1 MNDLN
6 RNLDDAAGAPT
17 VVDLG
22 ALYDRAAARRR
33 RRRAAVAGSTLAAGV
48 LVIGITV
55 GLASGGE
62 RAPAAQVTAAQGI
75 DPSTTADPSVSS
87 TTGPGT
93 SIEGDE
99 STSTTSPTTA
109 PSTSSTS
116 TEPDPLV
123 ATTSVPPVSPPPTT
137 DPRGFSITGTF
148 EGTTAAAYTIDPAR
162 CPQIVSELD
171 ATMTTSSGETW
182 LLHEDGCGEIHDDFT
197 RYAGAGPFTISAGS
211 GDTLSGT
218 YVSNAPLPTDGE
230 PYTLTIT
237 GGTGEWAGATG
248 TCDLDNHMEAL
259 PGGGV
264 RQYGTFT
271 CSVALGAELG

>member
-17 VVDLG
+17 VLDLG
-22 ALYDRAAARRR
+22 ALHDRAAARRR
-33 RRRAAVAGSTLAAGV
+33 RHRAAVAGSTLAAGI
-48 LVIGITV
+48 LVIGVTV
-55 GLASGGE
+55 GLAGGGE
-62 RAPAAQVTAAQGI
+62 PAPAAQVTAAQGI
-75 DPSTTADPSVSS
+75 GSSPTAGPSVSS

-93 SIEGDE
+93 TIEADP
-99 STSTTSPTTA
+99 TTTSPPTSSPT
-109 PSTSSTS
+109 TSSTS
-116 TEPDPLV
+116 SEPDPPI
-123 ATTSVPPVSPPPTT
+123 TTSTVPPVSPPPTT
-137 DPRGFSITGTF
+137 GPRGFSITGTF

-171 ATMTTSSGETW
+171 ATMTTSRGETW
-182 LLHEDGCGEIHDDFT
+182 LLHEDGCGELHDDFT

-248 TCDLDNHMEAL
+248 TCDLDNQMETL

-264 RQYGTFT
+264 RQFGAFT

>member
-1 MNDLN
+1 VNDLN
-6 RNLDDAAGAPT
+6 RNLDDAAGAPP
-17 VVDLG
+17 VLDLG
-22 ALYDRAAARRR
+22 ALHDRATARRR
-33 RRRAAVAGSTLAAGV
+33 RRRATVAGTTLAAGV
-48 LVIGITV
+48 LVIGVAV
-55 GLASGGE
+55 GLTGGGE
-62 RAPAAQVTAAQGI
+62 PAPTGQVTAAQGI
-75 DPSTTADPSVSS
+75 DSSTTTDPSVSS

-93 SIEGDE
+93 TIESDP
-99 STSTTSPTTA
+99 TSTTSP
-109 PSTSSTS
+109 PTSSTS
-116 TEPDPLV
+116 SEPDPLV
-123 ATTSVPPVSPPPTT
+123 TTSTVPPVSPPPTAG
-137 DPRGFSITGTF
+137 PRGFSITGTF
-148 EGTTAAAYTIDPAR
+148 EGTTAEAFTIDPAR

-171 ATMTTSSGETW
+171 ATMTTSRGETW
-182 LLHEDGCGEIHDDFT
+182 LLHEDGCGELHDDFT

-248 TCDLDNHMEAL
+248 TCDLDNQMETL

-264 RQYGTFT
+264 RQFGTFT